1 MDTYGNKERTVCF
14 FPEKHLLINKI
25 EENGKACQLK
35 RFKRSDTNDIFI
47 TDYTSVKEVKPQ
59 FLKSDMQAE
68 FFTIATIL
76 NKKAKNDIIN
86 VKGLLYSLMPIESS
100 TTNPILTLGTAKL
113 SDNTGDI
120 QLTVFASLVNEVK
133 EDNAFSFTNMRVSRF
148 QSDRLIKS
156 TEQTIVTPISDDKLE
171 ISEDGDRLVKQL
183 LHVSINSVL
192 SSTLEVKQ
200 CCFLCKSLVEINGDL
215 VECSTCHS
223 IFSSSKCSTSSL
235 VKFVVTVGET
245 SLTLSSP
252 SKVIE
257 KCFVCPIKNKFQLV
271 KKLIENDVDVK
282 YCVTDNTVLE
292 IKRSA
297 A

>member
-14 FPEKHLLINKI
+14 SLEKHLLINKI
-25 EENGKACQLK
+25 EENGKACELK
-35 RFKRSDTNDIFI
+35 RFKRSGTNDIFI
-47 TDYTSVKEVKPQ
+47 TDYTSVKEGKPQ
-59 FLKSDMQAE
+59 FLKSDMQTE
-68 FFTIATIL
+68 CFTIAIIL
-76 NKKAKNDIIN
+76 DKKAKNDIIN
-86 VKGLLYSLMPIESS
+86 VKGLLCSLMPIESS
-100 TTNPILTLGTAKL
+100 TTNPILTLRTAKL

-120 QLTVFASLVNEVK
+120 QLTVCASLVNEVK

-156 TEQTIVTPISDDKLE
+156 TEQTIVTPISDDKFE

-200 CCFLCKSLVEINGDL
+200 CCFLCKSLVEINGDS

-245 SLTLSSP
+245 SLTLPSP
-252 SKVIE
+252 SKMIE
-257 KCFVCPIKNKFQLV
+257 KCFGNPIKNKFQLV
-271 KKLIENDVDVK
+271 KN
-282 YCVTDNTVLE
+282 
-292 IKRSA
+292 
-297 A
+297 